1 MNRFKIN
8 WQQTATEFVVIVVG
22 VLAALTVDQWM
33 SERDD
38 RKTEAEYIIRLHIDV
53 EADIENFYGFEQIL
67 ETKARFLQ
75 SLLDDTID
83 SVFADDT
90 RGLMEAKVY
99 SSFRALPDS
108 VSTTFDELQSTG
120 RLALIQDLAQRGAL
134 SKYYSGFE
142 HISAILSEPIGNYRR
157 LVEETVPADI
167 TREWRLSKSISKP
180 DEFRQSLKLLQTNP
194 DARAALNSE
203 IVYATTMQYYLSSYR
218 DQAENLRRLLTQK

>member
-22 VLAALTVDQWM
+22 VLAALAVDQWM

-38 RKTEAEYIIRLHIDV
+38 RKTAAEYIIRLRIDV
-53 EADIENFYGFEQIL
+53 EADIENFYRFERIL
-67 ETKARFLQ
+67 EAKAHFLQ

-99 SSFRALPDS
+99 SSYRALPDS

-120 RLALIQDLAQRGAL
+120 RLALIQDLAQRDAL

-142 HISAILSEPIGNYRR
+142 HISAVLSEPFGNYRR
-157 LVEETVPADI
+157 LMAETIPAAI
-167 TREWRLSKSISKP
+167 TREWRLSNSISKT
-180 DEFRQSLKLLQTNP
+180 DEFRQSLKDLQANP
-194 DARAALNSE
+194 DACAAINSE
-203 IVYATTMQYYLSSYR
+203 IVYATAMQYWLSSYR
-218 DQAENLRRLLTQK
+218 NQAENLHQLLNQE

>member
-1 MNRFKIN
+1 MNKLKIN
-8 WQQTATEFVVIVVG
+8 WQQTAIEFVVIVVG
-22 VLAALTVDQWM
+22 VLAALAVDQWR

-38 RKTEAEYIIRLHIDV
+38 RKTEVEYITRLRIDV
-53 EADIENFYGFEQIL
+53 EADIENFYRFERIL
-67 ETKARFLQ
+67 EAKAQFLQ

-99 SSFRALPDS
+99 SSYRALPDS

-120 RLALIQDLAQRGAL
+120 RLALIQDLAQRDAL

-142 HISAILSEPIGNYRR
+142 HISAVLSEPFGNYRR
-157 LVEETVPADI
+157 LMAETIPAAI
-167 TREWRLSKSISKP
+167 TREWRLSNSISKP
-180 DEFRQSLKLLQTNP
+180 DEFRQSLKDLQANP

-203 IVYATTMQYYLSSYR
+203 IVYATTMQYWLSLYR
-218 DQAENLRRLLTQK
+218 NQAEILRQLLTQE

>member
-22 VLAALTVDQWM
+22 VLAALAVDQWR

-38 RKTEAEYIIRLHIDV
+38 RKTEAEYITRLRIDV
-53 EADIENFYGFEQIL
+53 EADIENFYRFERIL
-67 ETKARFLQ
+67 EGKAHFLQ

-90 RGLMEAKVY
+90 RGLMEAKEY
-99 SSFRALPDS
+99 SSYRALPDS

-120 RLALIQDLAQRGAL
+120 RLALIQDLAQRDAL

-142 HISAILSEPIGNYRR
+142 HISVILSEPFGNYRR
-157 LVEETVPADI
+157 LMAETIPASI
-167 TREWRLSKSISKP
+167 TREWRLSDNISKS
-180 DEFRQSLKLLQTNP
+180 DEFRQSLKQLQASP
-194 DARAALNSE
+194 DARAAINSE
-203 IVYATTMQYYLSSYR
+203 IVYATSMQFYLSKFR
-218 DQAENLRRLLTQK
+218 NQAENLQRLLDQE

>member
-1 MNRFKIN
+1 MNRLKIN

-22 VLAALTVDQWM
+22 VLAALAVDQWM

-38 RKTEAEYIIRLHIDV
+38 RKIEAEYIIRLRIDV
-53 EADIENFYGFEQIL
+53 EADIKNFYGFEQIL

-120 RLALIQDLAQRGAL
+120 RLALIQDLAQRDAL

-142 HISAILSEPIGNYRR
+142 HISAILSKPIGNYSR
-157 LVEETVPADI
+157 LVAETVPAAI
-167 TREWRLSKSISKP
+167 NREWRLSNSISKP
-180 DEFRQSLKLLQTNP
+180 DEFRQSLKDLQANP

-218 DQAENLRRLLTQK
+218 DQAENLRRLLNQE